1 MPWLN
6 ILTEPSKLA
15 PWCFWSP
22 RKHPGTWHLFPGP
35 GNQNPGKEVFW
46 FFGSSTVLLSS
57 KSSSNSRILMH
68 LAPQAVKSWHCSL
81 QRIKR
86 LVMVWSNGRVVRLY
100 PVFSILIM
108 FSSSQFFDT
117 PCRTGSRSCLPSIL
131 TLPVGQVVGPAF
143 PPTFKFSRHGA
154 GRPASHLDPAPKSD
168 S

>member
-1 MPWLN
+1 
-6 ILTEPSKLA
+6 
-15 PWCFWSP
+15 
-22 RKHPGTWHLFPGP
+22 
-35 GNQNPGKEVFW
+35 
-46 FFGSSTVLLSS
+46 
-57 KSSSNSRILMH
+57 
-68 LAPQAVKSWHCSL
+68 
-81 QRIKR
+81 
-86 LVMVWSNGRVVRLY
+86 MVWSNGRVVRLY